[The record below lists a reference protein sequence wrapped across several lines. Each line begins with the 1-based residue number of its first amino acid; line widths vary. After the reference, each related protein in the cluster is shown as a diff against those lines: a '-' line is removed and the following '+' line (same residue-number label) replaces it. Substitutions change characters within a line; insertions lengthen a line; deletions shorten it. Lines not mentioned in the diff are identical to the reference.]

1 MKTQIKEKNMASTR
15 SDLGNGKVEGKGFL
29 KHDVENGKVWEYVVA
44 VFLILLYML
53 PVYVMLNLSFR
64 TITDLTP
71 RLYLPARATLE
82 NYAKAFSS
90 RDLWKAMLNSSVYV
104 AEVVILEVALGG
116 IASYGLA
123 RAGGKIAAALRTFN
137 ISIMMIPTLSLLV
150 GTYSLMVR
158 FNMVNKIWALS
169 LQTAAMG
176 MASTMF
182 FYTSF
187 IVTIPKELDEAA
199 ALDGAGTLRTFISV
213 IFPQLK
219 AITITRVIM
228 IAVGTWNNYAMPSYL
243 LTDISKGTIILVV
256 RKAFSVAAGAVTNA
270 PLACAECAVALLP
283 IMVLYVF
290 LQRYI
295 IEGQLDSVNK

>member
-1 MKTQIKEKNMASTR
+1 MKN
-15 SDLGNGKVEGKGFL
+15 DKVKMPANIINTNKRGGQAI
-29 KHDVENGKVWEYVVA
+29 DYVISI
-44 VFLILLYML
+44 FLILLYLL
-53 PVYVMLNLSFR
+53 PIYVLINLSLR
-64 TITDLTP
+64 YLTDLTP
-71 RLYLPARATLE
+71 RLYWPSLVTFE
-82 NYAKAFSS
+82 NYIEAFTNSS
-90 RDLWKAMLNSSVYV
+90 LWKSMWNSVIYV
-104 AEVVILEVALGG
+104 IEVVAIEVILGG

-123 RAGGKIAAALRTFN
+123 RAGGKVASVLRTFN
-137 ISIMMIPTLSLLV
+137 MSVMMIPTLSLLV
-150 GTYSLMVR
+150 GTYSLMVK
-158 FNMVNKIWALS
+158 FGMVNKIWALS

-199 ALDGAGTLRTFISV
+199 AIDGAGILRTFASV
-213 IFPQLK
+213 IFPQMK
-219 AITITRVIM
+219 AITVTRIIM

-243 LTDISKGTIILVV
+243 LTNTGKSTVILVV
-256 RKAFSVAAGAVTNA
+256 RKAFYVAAGSVQNT

-283 IMVLYVF
+283 VILLYIF